1 MSETR
6 KLLLDFETEEVG
18 ALAKNNANV
27 RKALVRAFSDASE
40 IVRERALIA
49 AIDLGDPAIVTDINR
64 ALSDDVDD
72 VRIAAAQA
80 LAWYQQPRTI
90 PELFQGLKDSNTWVR
105 SHCAAGLSKIVKG
118 PIWARLKEDTIEKL
132 VDDFPAMDEEEI
144 RKFLSDIDVASESID
159 KFMGWRKAKFDIEI
173 DMAILLEQL
182 EASPIIMPEREGK
195 ISEAP
200 AFGKPSGLTPE
211 VETILGELPGEIR
224 GTLPPEDLRRLTPET
239 ARVLVDSLKSSFP
252 EKKPKKKKKV
262 KVKRVK
268 KVVRKKKGTTR
279 EALLTRIPADV
290 RESVG
295 DEVLSGL
302 KIEELEALIST
313 TPETEG
319 EEPEKPEPKKK
330 AKKKATKKKDA
341 KSDPKLQMFT
351 DKYGEDKA
359 SLLVAMPED
368 MLEGIPEEQIHEM
381 DMETLKGLLEALEP
395 R

>member
-18 ALAKNNANV
+18 ALAKNNSKV
-27 RKALVRAFSDASE
+27 RKALVRAFTDASE

-49 AIDLGDPAIVTDINR
+49 AIDLGDPAIVNDINR

-90 PELFQGLKDSNTWVR
+90 PELFRGLKDSNTWVR

-118 PIWARLKEDTIEKL
+118 PIWARLKDDTIEKL

-144 RKFLSDIDVASESID
+144 RKFLSDIDVGSESID
-159 KFMGWRKAKFDIEI
+159 KFMVWRKAKFDIEI
-173 DMAILLEQL
+173 DMAILLEEL
-182 EASPIIMPEREGK
+182 EAKPIIMPEREGE
-195 ISEAP
+195 IGETP
-200 AFGKPSGLTPE
+200 ALGKPTGLTPE
-211 VETILGELPGEIR
+211 VETILGELPDEIR

-239 ARVLVDSLKSSFP
+239 ARELVNSLIATFP

-268 KVVRKKKGTTR
+268 KVVRKKKGRTR
-279 EALLTRIPADV
+279 EALLTRIPAEV

-302 KIEELEALIST
+302 KIEELEALISS
-313 TPETEG
+313 TPEPEV
-319 EEPEKPEPKKK
+319 EEPEKPKPKKK
-330 AKKKATKKKDA
+330 AKKKAA
-341 KSDPKLQMFT
+341 EVDPKMQMFT
-351 DKYGEDKA
+351 DKFAEDKA

-381 DMETLKGLLEALEP
+381 DMETLKGLLDALEP

>member
-1 MSETR
+1 LSETR

-90 PELFQGLKDSNTWVR
+90 PELFRGLKDSNTWVR

-239 ARVLVDSLKSSFP
+239 
-252 EKKPKKKKKV
+252 
-262 KVKRVK
+262 

>member
-1 MSETR
+1 LSETR

-18 ALAKNNANV
+18 ALAKNNSKV
-27 RKALVRAFSDASE
+27 RKALVRAFTDASE

-49 AIDLGDPAIVTDINR
+49 AIDLGDPAIVNDINR

-90 PELFQGLKDSNTWVR
+90 PELFRGLKDSNTWVR

-118 PIWARLKEDTIEKL
+118 PIWARLKDDTIEKL

-144 RKFLSDIDVASESID
+144 RKFLSDIDVGSESID
-159 KFMGWRKAKFDIEI
+159 KFMVWRKAKFDIEI
-173 DMAILLEQL
+173 DMAILLEEL
-182 EASPIIMPEREGK
+182 EAKPIIMPEREGE
-195 ISEAP
+195 IGETP
-200 AFGKPSGLTPE
+200 ALGKPTGLTPE
-211 VETILGELPGEIR
+211 VETILGELPDEIR

-239 ARVLVDSLKSSFP
+239 ARELVNSLIATFP

-268 KVVRKKKGTTR
+268 KVVRKKKGRTR
-279 EALLTRIPADV
+279 EALLTRIPAEV

-302 KIEELEALIST
+302 KIEELEALISS
-313 TPETEG
+313 TPEPEV
-319 EEPEKPEPKKK
+319 EEPEKPKPKKK
-330 AKKKATKKKDA
+330 AKKKAA
-341 KSDPKLQMFT
+341 EVDPKMQMFT
-351 DKYGEDKA
+351 DKFAEDKA

-381 DMETLKGLLEALEP
+381 DMETLKGLLDALEP

>member
-18 ALAKNNANV
+18 ALAKNNSKV
-27 RKALVRAFSDASE
+27 RKALVRAFTDASE

-49 AIDLGDPAIVTDINR
+49 AIDLGDPAIVNDINR

-90 PELFQGLKDSNTWVR
+90 PELFRGLKDSNTWVR

-118 PIWARLKEDTIEKL
+118 PIWARLKDDTIEKL

-144 RKFLSDIDVASESID
+144 RKFLSDIDVGSESID
-159 KFMGWRKAKFDIEI
+159 KFMVWRKAKFDIEI
-173 DMAILLEQL
+173 DMAILLEEL
-182 EASPIIMPEREGK
+182 EAKPIIMPEREGE
-195 ISEAP
+195 IGETP
-200 AFGKPSGLTPE
+200 ALGKPTGLTPE
-211 VETILGELPGEIR
+211 VETILGELPDEIR

-239 ARVLVDSLKSSFP
+239 ARELVNSLIATFP

-268 KVVRKKKGTTR
+268 KVVRKKKGRTR
-279 EALLTRIPADV
+279 EALLTRIPAEV

-302 KIEELEALIST
+302 KIEELEALISS
-313 TPETEG
+313 TPEPEV
-319 EEPEKPEPKKK
+319 EEPEKPKPKKK
-330 AKKKATKKKDA
+330 AKKKAA
-341 KSDPKLQMFT
+341 EVDPKMQMFT
-351 DKYGEDKA
+351 DKFGEDKA

-381 DMETLKGLLEALEP
+381 DMETLKGLLDALEP